1 MAPATLTLLFA
12 LLAAGMVLVTLAG
25 LRFAA
30 GYTRAHSPLL
40 AAFSAGL
47 LLAVAVLHLIPESL
61 AGSGI
66 ALWMIAGGIVLGIA
80 IRQLTGRIAPS
91 REQAVAFAPV
101 FAIAL
106 HAAFDGLTY
115 TIAFS
120 SDAFSGFTAGL
131 GLLLH
136 KPADAAVC
144 FILLQRAGLS
154 DTRAA
159 LWSFAAAGL
168 STLVF
173 AGATAPFAGALSPAL
188 VAGLLG
194 LAAGVLIHTS
204 AAHLLAH
211 ARTGGIRRSAAM
223 AALGIVA
230 ATGLT
235 AAHRAG
241 HDHDHHLPGH
251 HHDGHEHAHEAIV
264 LSSAPHFGPV
274 GGPSSNRNVK
284 AASRVDEAGNQ
295 GD

>member
-1 MAPATLTLLFA
+1 LDSVTLTLVFA
-12 LLAAGMVLVTLAG
+12 LLAAGLVLVTLCG

-30 GYTRAHSPLL
+30 AYTRAHSPLL

-47 LLAVAVLHLIPESL
+47 LLTIAVLHLIPESL
-61 AGSGI
+61 AGSDI
-66 ALWMIAGGIVLGIA
+66 ALWMVAAGLGLGIVL
-80 IRQLTGRIAPS
+80 RSLSGRIAPD
-91 REQAVAFAPV
+91 RVKAAAMAPV

-106 HAAFDGLTY
+106 HAGFDGLTY
-115 TIAFS
+115 TIAFA
-120 SDAFSGFTAGL
+120 SDSFSGLAAGA

-154 DTRAA
+154 DSRAA
-159 LWSFAAAGL
+159 LWSFLAAGV

-173 AGATAPFAGALSPAL
+173 AGVTAPFAGALSPAL

-194 LAAGVLIHTS
+194 LAAGVLIHVS
-204 AAHLLAH
+204 AAHLLVH
-211 ARTGGIRRSAAM
+211 ARTGGLRRAVPM
-223 AALGIVA
+223 VVLGIVA

-241 HDHDHHLPGH
+241 HDHGH
-251 HHDGHEHAHEAIV
+251 HHEHVQDTHSHDAASLEAM
-264 LSSAPHFGPV
+264 PHFGPV
-274 GGPSSNRNVK
+274 GGPTSGRN
-284 AASRVDEAGNQ
+284 ASADARVVLASHP